1 MTDTIYDV
9 AIIGA
14 GPAGM
19 TAGLYCG
26 RANLSTIIFGNIF
39 DSQLAKAG
47 DVENY
52 PGFESIQG
60 IELVERFNKQL
71 GRYNIIH
78 VPSYISR
85 ITRDDTF
92 RLVTESGEFDARSII
107 ISTGSKHRELNI
119 PGEKEFN
126 YKGVSYCAV
135 CDGSFYKGRTVVLI
149 GHGDQAAKSALYLAG
164 LCKEVIIMS
173 NLAEIETTTYKD
185 QILSQPNIKEF
196 CNARVLAIKGTDN
209 VESVEFTIKGE
220 PSETIRADGVF
231 IEGGT
236 PNSVIAREIGIEL
249 DNKGNILVSR
259 PDMTTQVEGVFAA
272 GDVTGGIHQISKA
285 VGEGACAGVSA
296 ALYLKKKARKAK
308 A

>member
-1 MTDTIYDV
+1 M
-9 AIIGA
+9 G
-14 GPAGM
+14 GP
-19 TAGLYCG
+19 TC
-26 RANLSTIIFGNIF
+26 RRIIFGNIF

-71 GRYNIIH
+71 GRYNIMH

-92 RLVTESGEFDARSII
+92 RLITESGEFEARSII

-135 CDGSFYKGRTVVLI
+135 CDGSFYKGKTVVLI

-173 NLAEIETTTYKD
+173 NLPEIETTTYKD
-185 QILSQPNIKEF
+185 QILSQPNIREYF
-196 CNARVLAIKGTDN
+196 NARVLAIKGTDN

-220 PSETIRADGVF
+220 APEALAVDGVF

-249 DNKGNILVSR
+249 DSRGNIIVGR
-259 PDMTTQVEGVFAA
+259 PDMTTRVEGVFAA

-296 ALYLKKKARKAK
+296 ALYLKRKARKAK
-308 A
+308 T